1 MAYMTRT
8 VIPQPEDSPTVSL
21 WPEAGQAIGLGRS
34 ATFAGNQRGDL
45 PFPVLKCGGK
55 FRVPTA
61 ALRRI
66 LELDPP
72 AES

>member
-1 MAYMTRT
+1 MSSY
-8 VIPQPEDSPTVSL
+8 VLPLPEESPTVSL
-21 WPEAGQAIGLGRS
+21 WPEAGRAIGLGRS

-61 ALRRI
+61 ALRRV
-66 LELDPP
+66 LQLDGPV
-72 AES
+72 AS